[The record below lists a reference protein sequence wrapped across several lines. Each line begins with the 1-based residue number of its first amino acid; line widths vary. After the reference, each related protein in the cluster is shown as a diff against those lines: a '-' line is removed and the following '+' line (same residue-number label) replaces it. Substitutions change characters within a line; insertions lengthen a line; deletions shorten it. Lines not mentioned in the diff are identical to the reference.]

1 MQLDSDTLLFFDGAF
16 GTYYFSITGD
26 EEPCELANLKNA
38 DAVIKIHR
46 EYIAAGVQAIKTNT
60 FGANPVLLPDR
71 DELHR
76 VLSAGWSAARQAAA
90 GTNVRV
96 FADIGGNDS
105 DSAAEDYCAVAE
117 EFLSFGAKDFLF
129 ETLPAYETLEPAL
142 ELIKRQSPDAF
153 ILVSF
158 AVSQDGYS
166 KRGLPYKKLLSAAS
180 QNPNVDAVGI
190 NCVCGPS
197 HMLELIRATE
207 QMNKPLSAMPNA
219 GYPSSL
225 NGRMI
230 FEDNADY
237 YAQRLAD
244 MYLSGAVILGG
255 CCGSTPE
262 HIRRGIAAVKRV
274 VGQPLLNETK
284 KGSSKEPVP
293 EQKSKAGVISRKM
306 ICVELDPPLDADCS
320 YVLSAASR
328 LKTLGVNLLT
338 VADSPLSR
346 TRADSIM
353 VAAKIRREV
362 GIEVM
367 PHLCCR
373 DRNRIALK
381 GCLLGASFEQIRHVL
396 VITGDPLEAQRRR
409 EGVFN
414 FNSFDLISFIDSLN
428 TDVLS
433 KKPFLIAG
441 ALNVNASKFSVEL
454 DRARKK
460 LDCGAK
466 LLLTQPIFSE
476 FAVEN
481 FLKAKQEL
489 PCNILAGILP
499 VAGYKNALF
508 LTNEVSGIEIPKE
521 VIESLRD
528 QPSGEAARISV
539 EYSMS
544 IVKKVYAAAD
554 GFYIMTPLRKTDIVC
569 GLIEQ
574 IRRLEE

>member
-1 MQLDSDTLLFFDGAF
+1 MQFDSDTPLFFDGAF

-38 DAVIKIHR
+38 DAVLNIHR

-60 FGANPVLLPDR
+60 FGANPVLLPER
-71 DELHR
+71 DELRR
-76 VLSAGWSAARQAAA
+76 VLSAGWSVAQQAVF
-90 GTNVRV
+90 GTDVCV

-105 DSAAEDYCAVAE
+105 DSAPDDYCAVAE
-117 EFLSFGAKDFLF
+117 EFLSLGAKNFLF

-153 ILVSF
+153 IIVSF

-166 KRGLPYKKLLSAAS
+166 KRGLSYKKLLSAAS
-180 QNPNVDAVGI
+180 QNPNVDATGI

-197 HMLELIRATE
+197 HMLELIRTAGRLD
-207 QMNKPLSAMPNA
+207 KPLSAMPNA

-244 MYLSGAVILGG
+244 MYLAGASILGG

-262 HIRRGIAAVKRV
+262 HIRRGIAAVKQV
-274 VGQPLLNETK
+274 MGQPLLSEIGKDT
-284 KGSSKEPVP
+284 GREPAP
-293 EQKSKAGVISRKM
+293 EQKSKAAAFSRKM

-320 YVLSAASR
+320 YVLTAAAQ
-328 LKTLGVNLLT
+328 LKTAGVNLLT

-353 VAAKIRREV
+353 VAARIRREV
-362 GIEVM
+362 DIEVM

-381 GCLLGASFEQIRHVL
+381 GCLLGAAFEQIHHVL
-396 VITGDPLEAQRRR
+396 AITGDPLEMQRRR

-433 KKPFLIAG
+433 DKPFLIAG
-441 ALNVNASKFSVEL
+441 ALNVNAAKFSVEL

-476 FAVEN
+476 AAAEN
-481 FLKAKQEL
+481 YLKAKQEL
-489 PCNILAGILP
+489 PCSILAGVLP

-508 LTNEVSGIEIPKE
+508 LTNEVSGIEIPE
-521 VIESLRD
+521 AVIESLRD
-528 QPSGEAARISV
+528 QTPEEAARISV

-544 IVKKVYAAAD
+544 IVRKVYAAAD
-554 GFYIMTPLRKTDIVC
+554 GFYIMTPLRKTNIVC

>member
-1 MQLDSDTLLFFDGAF
+1 MQFDSDTPLFFDGAF
-16 GTYYFSITGD
+16 GTYYFSVTGD

-38 DAVIKIHR
+38 DAVINIHR

-71 DELHR
+71 EELHR
-76 VLSAGWSAARQAAA
+76 VLSAGWSAARQAVF
-90 GTNVRV
+90 GTDVRV

-117 EFLSFGAKDFLF
+117 EFLSLGAKNFLF

-166 KRGLPYKKLLSAAS
+166 KRGLSYKKLLSAAS
-180 QNPNVDAVGI
+180 QNSNVDAIGI

-197 HMLELIRATE
+197 HMLELIRAAGR
-207 QMNKPLSAMPNA
+207 MDKPLSVMPNA

-244 MYLSGAVILGG
+244 MYLAGASILGG

-262 HIRRGIAAVKRV
+262 HIRRGIAAVKQV
-274 VGQPLLNETK
+274 VRQPLLSVISKDSGK
-284 KGSSKEPVP
+284 KSAP
-293 EQKSKAGVISRKM
+293 EQESKSAAFSTKI

-320 YVLSAASR
+320 YVLSAAAQ
-328 LKTLGVNLLT
+328 LKTAGVNLLT

-381 GCLLGASFEQIRHVL
+381 GCLLGAAFEQIHHVL
-396 VITGDPLEAQRRR
+396 AITGDPLEVQRRR

-433 KKPFLIAG
+433 ENSFLIAG
-441 ALNVNASKFSVEL
+441 ALNVNAAKFSVEL
-454 DRARKK
+454 DRAKKK

-476 FAVEN
+476 LAVEN

-489 PCNILAGILP
+489 HCNILAGILP

-508 LTNEVSGIEIPKE
+508 LTNEVSGIEIPGE

-528 QPSGEAARISV
+528 KTPEEAARISI

-544 IVKKVYAAAD
+544 TVKRVYAAAD
-554 GFYIMTPLRKTDIVC
+554 GFYIMTPLRKTNIVC

>member
-1 MQLDSDTLLFFDGAF
+1 MQFDSDTPLFFDGAF
-16 GTYYFSITGD
+16 GTYYFSVTGD

-71 DELHR
+71 EELRR
-76 VLSAGWSAARQAAA
+76 VLSAGWSAARQAVA
-90 GTNVRV
+90 GTDVRV

-105 DSAAEDYCAVAE
+105 DSAAVDYCAVAE

-166 KRGLPYKKLLSAAS
+166 KRGLSYKKLLSAVS
-180 QNPNVDAVGI
+180 QNPNVDAAGI

-197 HMLELIRATE
+197 HMLELIRATK
-207 QMNKPLSAMPNA
+207 QMDKPLSAMPNA

-244 MYLSGAVILGG
+244 MYLAGAVILGG

-262 HIRRGIAAVKRV
+262 HIRRGISAVKRV
-274 VGQPLLNETK
+274 VGQPLLSQAK
-284 KGSSKEPVP
+284 IDGGKEPAP
-293 EQKSKAGVISRKM
+293 EQNSKAGAISRKM

-320 YVLSAASR
+320 YVLSAAAR
-328 LKTLGVNLLT
+328 LKTLGANLLT

-381 GCLLGASFEQIRHVL
+381 GCLLGASFEQIHHVL
-396 VITGDPLEAQRRR
+396 AITGDPLEAQRRR

-433 KKPFLIAG
+433 EKPFLIAG
-441 ALNVNASKFSVEL
+441 ALNVNASRFSVEL

-476 FAVEN
+476 VAVEN

-528 QPSGEAARISV
+528 QIPEEAARISV

-544 IVKKVYAAAD
+544 IARKVYAAAD
-554 GFYIMTPLRKTDIVC
+554 GFYIMTPLRKTNIVC